1 MTEQILASTGA
12 AILLAII
19 AYLTGR
25 KKNVA
30 EAGDLISQ
38 SAVRLVNS
46 MEARVAALEKQ
57 VAELTN
63 SNETKEKLV
72 LELKERVENL
82 THLVEQKDKRVL
94 ALEQEVAWLF
104 DQLPP
109 ETQDQYRQ
117 RFKRSH

>member
-1 MTEQILASTGA
+1 MTEQILATSGA
-12 AILLAII
+12 TILLAII

-25 KKNVA
+25 KKNKA

-46 MEARVAALEKQ
+46 MESRVAALEKQ
-57 VAELTN
+57 VADLT
-63 SNETKEKLV
+63 KAGADKDKLV

-82 THLVEQKDKRVL
+82 THLVEQKDRRVL

-104 DQLPP
+104 NQLPP

>member
-1 MTEQILASTGA
+1 MTDQILVSTGA

-19 AYLTGR
+19 AYFTGR

-57 VAELTN
+57 VADLTN
-63 SNETKEKLV
+63 ANETKDKIV

>member
-1 MTEQILASTGA
+1 MTEQILATTGA
-12 AILLAII
+12 TILLAII
-19 AYLTGR
+19 AYFTGR
-25 KKNVA
+25 RKNRA

-46 MEARVAALEKQ
+46 MESRVAALEKQ
-57 VAELTN
+57 VADLTKAN
-63 SNETKEKLV
+63 VDKDKLI
-72 LELKERVENL
+72 LDLKDRVENL
-82 THLVEQKDKRVL
+82 TNLVEQKDRRVL